1 MGAGASDVRNKE
13 GRKLIKA
20 YQKKHRSLT
29 ESKDDRHMRRLFNSY
44 GGKKGYLDE
53 REAKLFIKDVLF
65 VCEVTKEPDLNATIE
80 GIFHELDPLNTNRV
94 AYQELL
100 KPSWGKVQ
108 DLLHTVYSKINTLKN
123 INSTDTSL
131 QDTPISSPITTA
143 MQTPTS
149 SQPAFFRPIKEH
161 SGDLS
166 ESELEDCCPPSFIC
180 PISQEMMTDPVILV
194 ETKTTYDRPS
204 IEQWLQKHAT
214 DPSTGLEIKSKEIL
228 SVLALRNAIEEWT
241 SNTKEQQK
249 KKKEHKEAK
258 ARERAEKE
266 KIKEEQEQI
275 EMMEKEKKR
284 IDGINDGN
292 RYDGNRYDGN

>member
-1 MGAGASDVRNKE
+1 MGTGASDVRNKE
-13 GRKLIKA
+13 GRKLIRA

-29 ESKDDRHMRRLFNSY
+29 QSKDDRHMRRLFNSY

-65 VCEVTKEPDLNATIE
+65 VCEVTSETDLNATIE

-123 INSTDTSL
+123 INSLDSSL
-131 QDTPISSPITTA
+131 QDTPISSSTTTA
-143 MQTPTS
+143 MQTPTT
-149 SQPAFFRPIKEH
+149 SQPVFFQAIKEH

-166 ESELEDCCPPSFIC
+166 DSELEDCCPPSFIC

-204 IEQWLQKHAT
+204 IEQWLQKHTT

-241 SNTKEQQK
+241 DNMNELQK

-258 ARERAEKE
+258 AREKAEKE
-266 KIKEEQEQI
+266 KIIKEEQVQI
-275 EMMEKEKKR
+275 EMMEKEKKK
-284 IDGINDGN
+284 
-292 RYDGNRYDGN
+292 